1 MRFSS
6 VTRTTIRA
14 AIVEEIKFYNKH
26 LPIVLGSK
34 PAPAPA
40 PAPVEEKPALRSIAG
55 KRQVSFSDEPATI
68 PDKTSAPA
76 PAPAAA
82 SEDDGSKSG
91 CRPQ

>member
-14 AIVEEIKFYNKH
+14 AIVDEIKFYNKH

-40 PAPVEEKPALRSIAG
+40 PAPEEEKTASRSLAG
-55 KRQVSFSDEPATI
+55 KRQVSFSDHPATI
-68 PDKTSAPA
+68 PDKSEAPA
-76 PAPAAA
+76 PAPAP
-82 SEDDGSKSG
+82 EEEGNKSG